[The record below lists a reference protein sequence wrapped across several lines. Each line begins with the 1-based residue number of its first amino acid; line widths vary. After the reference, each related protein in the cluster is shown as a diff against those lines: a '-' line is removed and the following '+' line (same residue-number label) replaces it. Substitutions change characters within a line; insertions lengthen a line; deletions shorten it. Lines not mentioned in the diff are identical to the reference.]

1 MFRDFFELFPHK
13 FLNMTNGVTPRRWL
27 YCCNPGL
34 SKLISETIGN
44 DDDWITDM
52 RMVEEIIASARDKRF
67 VAKFIAVKGQ
77 NKVRLQE
84 YVKRTQGI
92 EIRTDAMYDVM
103 VKRIHEYKRQLMNIL
118 YVIYRYHDIL
128 STPESQ
134 RDQKFVPRVIFIG
147 GKAAPG
153 YKDAKGIIKL
163 INSVG

>member
-92 EIRTDAMYDVM
+92 EIRIDAMYDVM

-118 YVIYRYHDIL
+118 YVIHRYHDIL